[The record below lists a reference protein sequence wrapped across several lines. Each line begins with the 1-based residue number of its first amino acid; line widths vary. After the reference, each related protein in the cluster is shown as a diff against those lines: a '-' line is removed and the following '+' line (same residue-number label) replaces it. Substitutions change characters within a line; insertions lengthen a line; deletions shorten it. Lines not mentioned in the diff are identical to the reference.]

1 MRIVD
6 ADDLEWTDLE
16 RDDTA
21 FRRKQPG
28 DAAADGDPEIGCSL
42 YELPPGGTSWPYH
55 YHEGNAE
62 AIYVLSGEGRIR
74 LDGDRHGIDAGTY
87 VHLPP
92 GEESAHRVVNDS
104 DEPLRYLA
112 VSTMREPDVT
122 VYPDSGT
129 IGVFAG
135 SPPGGRE
142 ERPVS
147 GYYRR
152 DDDVGYWDDKERP
165 KERGE

>member
-1 MRIVD
+1 MRVVD
-6 ADDLEWTDLE
+6 TDDLEWDRRE
-16 RDDTA
+16 RGDTA

-42 YELPPGGTSWPYH
+42 YELPPGSKSWPYH

-62 AIYVLSGEGRIR
+62 AIYVLAGEGQVR
-74 LDGDRHGIDAGTY
+74 LDGDHHEIGAGTY
-87 VHLPP
+87 VYLPP
-92 GEESAHRVVNDS
+92 GEEGGHRVVNDGG
-104 DEPLRYLA
+104 EPLRYLA

-122 VYPDSGT
+122 VYPDSGK
-129 IGVFAG
+129 IGVYGG

-142 ERPVS
+142 ERTVS

-152 DDDVGYWDDKERP
+152 DDDVGYWET
-165 KERGE
+165 EE